1 MSNQKY
7 YFIDNGFL
15 SLFLFDPET
24 SLLENLVAIHLHEK
38 YGEDLFYYHNNVEV
52 DFCLFEYQ
60 CAFQVSYSIKDAATR
75 RARIGGFECLSEEV
89 SRK

>member
-52 DFCLFEYQ
+52 DF
-60 CAFQVSYSIKDAATR
+60 VSLSINVLSKC
-75 RARIGGFECLSEEV
+75 RIV
-89 SRK
+89 SRMLLLVSENWGL